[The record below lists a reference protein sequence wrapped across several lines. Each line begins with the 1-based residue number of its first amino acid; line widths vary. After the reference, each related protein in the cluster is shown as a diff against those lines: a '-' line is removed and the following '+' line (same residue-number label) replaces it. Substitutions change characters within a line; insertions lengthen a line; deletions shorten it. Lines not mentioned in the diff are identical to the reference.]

1 MGDHIKEFVLAALP
15 WIIMGIALAVCVV
28 NMTKKKKG
36 KTYFEEGLVL
46 GMSVGVV
53 IWLVFKV
60 NYGLSLGMLVGMA
73 VGSMRKKK

>member
-1 MGDHIKEFVLAALP
+1 MSDHIKEFVLAALP
-15 WIIMGIALAVCVV
+15 WIVMSLALAVCAV
-28 NMTKKKKG
+28 NMVKKKKG